1 MIKNTIIIILSL
13 YFFSSA
19 TFAAGDSVRVMNLA
33 AFTARILKFHPVASQ
48 AGLLGEAAKQ
58 EIRMTKGLLDPTASA
73 KFYSKEF
80 KGKSYYDMWDSRLTV
95 PVWWGTDI
103 RAGYERNV
111 GAFVDGQDVTPSSG
125 LTYLGITVPLGQGLL
140 IDQRRSA
147 IRQARMLTKAAEAE
161 RVKIINKLLLQANK
175 DYWDWSFSYQKLQ
188 WHSFAYRLADTRFQ
202 MVKERVM
209 QGDLAPLD
217 SIEAGVELQN
227 RLITLRQSTLELK
240 NARLIISNYLW
251 GENETP
257 FEIDSLVVPEALL
270 STIRFD
276 RTDSLKGLLSFAQTN
291 HPELIKLDV
300 KIKQLD
306 IERKFNA
313 DKLKPKLNLE
323 YNLLSEG
330 TPFAD
335 PIFPGN
341 FISNGAYAN
350 QYKFGMSFSYPLFL
364 RQERGKLGLT
374 KIKLRQTRLDF
385 LQTNREINNQI
396 LASYNELITLR
407 DQLKDQEKL
416 TIQAAALRDGEQKR
430 FDNGESSFFLVNT
443 RENALI
449 SQQVKLAEF
458 RAKTAKSQ
466 AFLLWAAGRN

>member
-1 MIKNTIIIILSL
+1 MIRKYIIILLNIILFHSGL
-13 YFFSSA
+13 I
-19 TFAAGDSVRVMNLA
+19 FAADSTRVMNLA
-33 AFTARILKFHPVASQ
+33 SFTARILKFHPVASQ
-48 AGLLGEAAKQ
+48 AALLGDAARQ
-58 EIRMTKGLLDPTASA
+58 EIRMTKGMLDPAASA

-103 RAGYERNV
+103 KAGFERNA
-111 GAFVDGQDVTPSSG
+111 GAFVDGEDLTPAAG
-125 LTYLGITVPLGQGLL
+125 LSYLGITVPLGQGLI

-147 IRQARMLTKAAEAE
+147 IKQARMLSRAAEAE
-161 RVKIINKLLLQANK
+161 RIKIINKLMLQANK
-175 DYWDWSFSYQKLQ
+175 DYWDWSFSYQKFQ
-188 WHSFAYRLADTRFQ
+188 WHRLAYELADTRFR
-202 MVKERVM
+202 MVKERVS

-227 RLITLRQSTLELK
+227 RSITLRQSTLELR

-257 FEIDSLVVPEALL
+257 FEIDSMVIPEIVI
-270 STIRFD
+270 STINID
-276 RTDSLKGLLSFAQTN
+276 RPDSLKSLLAFAQTN
-291 HPELIKLDV
+291 HPELVKLDV

-323 YNLLSEG
+323 YNLLNEG
-330 TPFAD
+330 APFSGKPVPD
-335 PIFPGN
+335 GI
-341 FISNGAYAN
+341 YTN

-364 RQERGKLGLT
+364 RQERGKLGMT
-374 KIKLRQTRLDF
+374 KIKLRQSRLDY
-385 LQTNREINNQI
+385 LQTNREITNQI

-407 DQLKDQEKL
+407 EQLKDQDKL
-416 TIQAAALRDGEQKR
+416 TVQASALRDGEQKR

-449 SQQVKLAEF
+449 SQQIKLAEF

-466 AFLLWAAGRN
+466 AFLLWAAGKN